1 MANMDIRLFSL
12 ALATFV
18 TGTAENI
25 IVGILPGI
33 APGLNV
39 SVSAAGQLTSIFSI
53 TFALTAPL
61 ALVLTTRF
69 ERKAILVFALGVF
82 IASNI
87 IASISPNYAVLFI
100 ARIGM
105 ASASAVVCLIATM
118 LATELVSPPMRG
130 RAIGIIFMG
139 ISGSM
144 VAGVPTGMIVNDW
157 LGWRA
162 VFLCL
167 AVAAAL
173 VQLLSLRSLPR
184 AGRSLRGLPPY
195 MPHLKSFRLVSAQL
209 VSILMI
215 GGHFVLFAYLSPYL
229 LEAVHISSQKVIWAM
244 VAFGVAGMTG
254 GYLGGLLVDKLSPRL
269 AIVLTP
275 LLYLTALAT
284 IPLATGSST
293 IFGAVLMIWACIS
306 WMISP
311 VVQSFLITTDPATA
325 DAGVGINLSAMHI
338 GVALG
343 TATGGLALRH
353 WHLQALP
360 WIGCILVALSLL
372 CALNASRYFA
382 GRKASIDTSR

>member
-1 MANMDIRLFSL
+1 MDTRIFAL

-33 APGLNV
+33 ARGLDV

-53 TFALTAPL
+53 TFALAAPL

-69 ERKAILVFALGVF
+69 ERKVILVSALGVF

-87 IASISPNYAVLFI
+87 LASLSPNYGVLFA

-105 ASASAVVCLIATM
+105 AMASAAVCLIATM
-118 LATELVSPPMRG
+118 LATELVTPAMRG
-130 RAIGIIFMG
+130 RAIGIIFVG

-144 VAGVPTGMIVNDW
+144 VAGVPTGMMINEW

-167 AVAAAL
+167 ASAAAL
-173 VQLLSLRSLPR
+173 VLLLSMRTLSG
-184 AGRSLRGLPPY
+184 AGRSRRGLPPY
-195 MPHLKSFRLVSAQL
+195 TPHLKSFRLVSAQL

-215 GGHFVLFAYLSPYL
+215 GGHFVLFAYLTPYL
-229 LEAVHISSQKVIWAM
+229 MEAVHVSSQRIIWAM
-244 VAFGVAGMTG
+244 LAFGLAGMTG
-254 GYLGGLLVDKLSPRL
+254 GYLGGLLADKLSPRL

-275 LLYLTALAT
+275 LLYLTALMA
-284 IPLATGSST
+284 IPVAINSST
-293 IFGAVLMIWACIS
+293 VFGMVLMIWACLS

-311 VVQSFLITTDPATA
+311 VVQSFLMTTDPATA
-325 DAGVGINLSAMHI
+325 DAGVGINLSAMHV

-343 TATGGLALRH
+343 TATGGLALEYMS
-353 WHLQALP
+353 LQALP
-360 WIGCILVALSLL
+360 WTGSVLVGLSLL
-372 CALNASRYFA
+372 CALSASRSFP
-382 GRKASIDTSR
+382 GRMASIDTSR

>member
-1 MANMDIRLFSL
+1 MDTRIFVL

-33 APGLNV
+33 ARGLDV

-53 TFALTAPL
+53 TFALAAPL

-69 ERKAILVFALGVF
+69 EGKVILVSALGVF

-87 IASISPNYAVLFI
+87 LASLSPDYGVLFA

-105 ASASAVVCLIATM
+105 AIASAVVCLIATM
-118 LATELVSPPMRG
+118 LATELVTPAMRG
-130 RAIGIIFMG
+130 RAIGIIFVG

-144 VAGVPTGMIVNDW
+144 VAGVPTGMIVNEW

-167 AVAAAL
+167 ASAAAL
-173 VQLLSLRSLPR
+173 VLLLSMHALSG
-184 AGRSLRGLPPY
+184 AGRSQRGLPLY
-195 MPHLKSFRLVSAQL
+195 TPHLKSFPLVSAQL

-215 GGHFVLFAYLSPYL
+215 GGHFVLFAYLTPYL
-229 LEAVHISSQKVIWAM
+229 LEAVHVSSQRIIWAM
-244 VAFGVAGMTG
+244 LAFGLAGMTG
-254 GYLGGLLVDKLSPRL
+254 GYLGGLLADKLSPRL

-275 LLYLTALAT
+275 LLYLTALMA
-284 IPLATGSST
+284 IPAALNSGTV
-293 IFGAVLMIWACIS
+293 FGMVLMIWACLS

-311 VVQSFLITTDPATA
+311 VVQSFLMTTDPATGE
-325 DAGVGINLSAMHI
+325 AGVGINLSAMHV

-343 TATGGLALRH
+343 TATGGIALEYMS
-353 WHLQALP
+353 LQALP
-360 WIGCILVALSLL
+360 WTGSVLVGLSLL
-372 CALNASRYFA
+372 CALSASRSFR
-382 GRKASIDTSR
+382 GRMASIDTSR

>member
-1 MANMDIRLFSL
+1 MDIRIFVL

-33 APGLNV
+33 ASGLDV

-53 TFALTAPL
+53 TFALAAPL
-61 ALVLTTRF
+61 LLILTTRL
-69 ERKAILVFALGVF
+69 ERKAILVSALGVF

-87 IASISPNYAVLFI
+87 AASSSPNYGVLFA

-105 ASASAVVCLIATM
+105 AAASAAVCLIATM
-118 LATELVSPPMRG
+118 LATELVDPAMRG

-144 VAGVPTGMIVNDW
+144 VAGVPTGMIVNEW

-167 AVAAAL
+167 ASAAAL
-173 VQLLSLRSLPR
+173 VQLLSMWALAST
-184 AGRSLRGLPPY
+184 GRSQRGLPPY
-195 MPHLKSFRLVSAQL
+195 MPHLRSFRLVSAQL

-215 GGHFVLFAYLSPYL
+215 GGHFVLFAYLAPYL
-229 LEAVHISSQKVIWAM
+229 LEAVHISSQRIIWAM
-244 VAFGVAGMTG
+244 LAFGLAGMTG
-254 GYLGGLLVDKLSPRL
+254 GYLGGLLADKLSPRL
-269 AIVLTP
+269 AVVLTP
-275 LLYLTALAT
+275 FLYLTALMA
-284 IPLATGSST
+284 IPFAISSST
-293 IFGAVLMIWACIS
+293 AFGAVLMIWACLS

-311 VVQSFLITTDPATA
+311 VVQSFLIATDPETA
-325 DAGVGINLSAMHI
+325 EAGVGINLSAMHL

-343 TATGGLALRH
+343 TATGGLALEYIS
-353 WHLQALP
+353 LQTLP
-360 WIGCILVALSLL
+360 WTGSVLVALSLL
-372 CALNASRYFA
+372 CALNASRSFQ
-382 GRKASIDTSR
+382 GRMASIGTSR

>member
-1 MANMDIRLFSL
+1 MDTRIFVL

-33 APGLNV
+33 ARGLDV

-53 TFALTAPL
+53 TFALAAPL

-69 ERKAILVFALGVF
+69 ERKAILVSALGVF

-87 IASISPNYAVLFI
+87 LASLSPDYGVLFA

-105 ASASAVVCLIATM
+105 AMASAAVCLIATM
-118 LATELVSPPMRG
+118 LATELVTSAMRG
-130 RAIGIIFMG
+130 RAIGIIFVG

-144 VAGVPTGMIVNDW
+144 VAGVPTGMIVNEW

-167 AVAAAL
+167 ASVAAL
-173 VQLLSLRSLPR
+173 VLLLSMHALSG
-184 AGRSLRGLPPY
+184 AGRSQRGVPRYP
-195 MPHLKSFRLVSAQL
+195 PHLKSFRLVSAQL

-215 GGHFVLFAYLSPYL
+215 SGHFVLFAYLTPYL
-229 LEAVHISSQKVIWAM
+229 LEAVHVSSQRIIWAM
-244 VAFGVAGMTG
+244 LAFGLAGMTG
-254 GYLGGLLVDKLSPRL
+254 GYLGGLLADKLSPRL

-275 LLYLTALAT
+275 LLYLTALMA
-284 IPLATGSST
+284 IPVAINSST
-293 IFGAVLMIWACIS
+293 VFGMVLMIWACLS

-311 VVQSFLITTDPATA
+311 VVQSFLMTTDPATSE
-325 DAGVGINLSAMHI
+325 AGVGINLSAMHV

-343 TATGGLALRH
+343 TATGGLALEYMS
-353 WHLQALP
+353 LQALP
-360 WIGCILVALSLL
+360 WTGSVLVGLSLL
-372 CALNASRYFA
+372 CALNASRSFP
-382 GRKASIDTSR
+382 GRMASIDTSR

>member
-1 MANMDIRLFSL
+1 MDTRIFVL

-33 APGLNV
+33 ARGLDV

-53 TFALTAPL
+53 TFALAAPL

-69 ERKAILVFALGVF
+69 ERKVILVSALGVF

-87 IASISPNYAVLFI
+87 LASLSPNYGVLF
-100 ARIGM
+100 AVRIGM
-105 ASASAVVCLIATM
+105 AMASAAVCLIATM
-118 LATELVSPPMRG
+118 LATELVTPAMRG
-130 RAIGIIFMG
+130 RAIGIIFVG

-144 VAGVPTGMIVNDW
+144 VAGVPTGMMINEW

-167 AVAAAL
+167 ASVAAL
-173 VQLLSLRSLPR
+173 VLLLSMHALSG
-184 AGRSLRGLPPY
+184 AGRSQRGLPPY
-195 MPHLKSFRLVSAQL
+195 TPHLKSFRLVSAQL

-215 GGHFVLFAYLSPYL
+215 GGHFVLFAYLTPYL
-229 LEAVHISSQKVIWAM
+229 LEAVHVSSQRIIWAM
-244 VAFGVAGMTG
+244 LAFGLAGMTG
-254 GYLGGLLVDKLSPRL
+254 GYLGGLLADKLSPRL

-275 LLYLTALAT
+275 LLYLTALMA
-284 IPLATGSST
+284 IPVAINSST
-293 IFGAVLMIWACIS
+293 VFGLVLMIWACLS

-311 VVQSFLITTDPATA
+311 VVQSFLMTTDPATA
-325 DAGVGINLSAMHI
+325 DAGVGINLSAMHV

-343 TATGGLALRH
+343 TATGGLALEYMS
-353 WHLQALP
+353 LQALP
-360 WIGCILVALSLL
+360 WTGSVLVGLSLL
-372 CALNASRYFA
+372 CALNASRSFPD
-382 GRKASIDTSR
+382 RMASIDTSR

>member
-1 MANMDIRLFSL
+1 MDTRIFAL

-33 APGLNV
+33 ARGLDV

-53 TFALTAPL
+53 TFALAAPL

-69 ERKAILVFALGVF
+69 ERKAILVSALGVF

-87 IASISPNYAVLFI
+87 LASLSPNYGVLFA

-105 ASASAVVCLIATM
+105 AIASAAVCLIATM
-118 LATELVSPPMRG
+118 LATELVTPAMRG
-130 RAIGIIFMG
+130 RAIGIIFVG

-144 VAGVPTGMIVNDW
+144 VAGVPTGMIVNEW

-167 AVAAAL
+167 ASTAAL
-173 VQLLSLRSLPR
+173 VLLLSMHALSG
-184 AGRSLRGLPPY
+184 AGRSQRGLPPY
-195 MPHLKSFRLVSAQL
+195 TPHLKSFRLVSAQL

-215 GGHFVLFAYLSPYL
+215 GGHFVLFAYLTPYL
-229 LEAVHISSQKVIWAM
+229 LEAVHVSSQRIIWAM
-244 VAFGVAGMTG
+244 LAFGLAGMTG
-254 GYLGGLLVDKLSPRL
+254 GYLGGLLADKLSPRL

-275 LLYLTALAT
+275 LLYLTALMA
-284 IPLATGSST
+284 IPVAINSST
-293 IFGAVLMIWACIS
+293 VFGMVLMIWACLS

-311 VVQSFLITTDPATA
+311 VVQSFLMTTDPATGE
-325 DAGVGINLSAMHI
+325 AGVGINLSAMHV

-343 TATGGLALRH
+343 TATGGLALEYMS
-353 WHLQALP
+353 LQALP
-360 WIGCILVALSLL
+360 WTGSVLVGLSLL
-372 CALNASRYFA
+372 CALNASRSFP
-382 GRKASIDTSR
+382 GRMASIDTSR

>member
-1 MANMDIRLFSL
+1 MDTRIFVL

-33 APGLNV
+33 ARGLDV

-53 TFALTAPL
+53 TFALAAPL

-69 ERKAILVFALGVF
+69 ERKAILVSALGVF

-87 IASISPNYAVLFI
+87 LASLSPNYGVLFA

-105 ASASAVVCLIATM
+105 AIASAAVCLIATM
-118 LATELVSPPMRG
+118 LATELVTPAMRG
-130 RAIGIIFMG
+130 RAIGIIFVG

-144 VAGVPTGMIVNDW
+144 VAGVPTGMIVNEW

-167 AVAAAL
+167 ASTAAL
-173 VQLLSLRSLPR
+173 VLRLSMHALSG
-184 AGRSLRGLPPY
+184 AGRSQRGLPPY
-195 MPHLKSFRLVSAQL
+195 TPHLKSFRLVSAQL

-215 GGHFVLFAYLSPYL
+215 GGHFVLFAYLTPYL
-229 LEAVHISSQKVIWAM
+229 LEAVHVSSQRIIWAM
-244 VAFGVAGMTG
+244 LAFGLAGMTG
-254 GYLGGLLVDKLSPRL
+254 GYLGGLLADKLSPRL

-275 LLYLTALAT
+275 LLYLTALMA
-284 IPLATGSST
+284 IPVAINSST
-293 IFGAVLMIWACIS
+293 VFGMVLMIWACLS

-311 VVQSFLITTDPATA
+311 VVQSFLMTTDPATSE
-325 DAGVGINLSAMHI
+325 AGVGINLSAMHV

-343 TATGGLALRH
+343 TATGGLALDYMS
-353 WHLQALP
+353 LQALP
-360 WIGCILVALSLL
+360 WTGSVLVGLSLL
-372 CALNASRYFA
+372 CALNASRSFPS
-382 GRKASIDTSR
+382 RMASIDTSR

>member
-1 MANMDIRLFSL
+1 MDTRIFVL

-33 APGLNV
+33 ARGLDV
-39 SVSAAGQLTSIFSI
+39 SVSAAGQLTSIFSM
-53 TFALTAPL
+53 TFALAAPL

-69 ERKAILVFALGVF
+69 ERKAILVSALGVF

-87 IASISPNYAVLFI
+87 VASLSPNYGILFA

-105 ASASAVVCLIATM
+105 AMASAAVCLIATM
-118 LATELVSPPMRG
+118 LATELATPAMRG
-130 RAIGIIFMG
+130 RAIGIIFVG

-144 VAGVPTGMIVNDW
+144 VAGVPTGMMVNEW
-157 LGWRA
+157 MGWRA

-167 AVAAAL
+167 ASAAAL
-173 VQLLSLRSLPR
+173 VLLLAMRALSG
-184 AGRSLRGLPPY
+184 AGRSQRGLPPY
-195 MPHLKSFRLVSAQL
+195 MLHLKSFRLVSAQL

-215 GGHFVLFAYLSPYL
+215 GGHFVLFAYLTLYL
-229 LEAVHISSQKVIWAM
+229 LEAVHVSSQRIIWAM
-244 VAFGVAGMTG
+244 LAFGLAGMAG
-254 GYLGGLLVDKLSPRL
+254 GYLGGLLADKLSPRL

-275 LLYLTALAT
+275 LLYLAALMT
-284 IPLATGSST
+284 IPVAISST
-293 IFGAVLMIWACIS
+293 VFGAVLMIWACLS

-325 DAGVGINLSAMHI
+325 EAGVGINLSAMHV

-343 TATGGLALRH
+343 TATGGLALEYMS
-353 WHLQALP
+353 LQALP
-360 WIGCILVALSLL
+360 WTGSVLVGLSLL
-372 CALNASRYFA
+372 CALNASRSCP
-382 GRKASIDTSR
+382 GRMASIDTSR

>member
-1 MANMDIRLFSL
+1 MDSRLFVL

-18 TGTAENI
+18 TGTAENVI
-25 IVGILPGI
+25 IGILPDI

-39 SVSAAGQLTSIFSI
+39 SVSVAGQLTSIFSI

-61 ALVLTTRF
+61 ALILTTRF
-69 ERKAILVFALGVF
+69 ERKATLIFALGVF
-82 IASNI
+82 IASSI
-87 IASISPNYAVLFI
+87 IASISPNYLTLFA

-105 ASASAVVCLIATM
+105 AAASAIVCLIATM
-118 LATELVSPPMRG
+118 LAAELVNPAMRG

-167 AVAAAL
+167 TLAAAL
-173 VQLLSLRSLPR
+173 VLLLSLHALPR

-195 MPHLKSFRLVSAQL
+195 MPHLKSLRLVSAQL
-209 VSILMI
+209 VSVLMI

-229 LEAVHISSQKVIWAM
+229 LEAVHISSQNVVWAM

-254 GYLGGLLVDKLSPRL
+254 GYLGGLLVDKLPPRL

-275 LLYLTALAT
+275 LLYLTALT
-284 IPLATGSST
+284 MMPLAIGSST
-293 IFGAVLMIWACIS
+293 IFGSALMIWACVS

-311 VVQSFLITTDPATA
+311 VVQNFLITTDPATA
-325 DAGVGINLSAMHI
+325 DAGIGINLSAMHV

-343 TATGGLALRH
+343 TATGGLALQNLS
-353 WHLQALP
+353 LQALP
-360 WIGCILVALSLL
+360 WIGGILVALSLL
-372 CALNASRYFA
+372 CAFNASRYFP
-382 GRKASIDTSR
+382 GRKASIDTSH

>member
-1 MANMDIRLFSL
+1 ML

-33 APGLNV
+33 ARGLDV

-53 TFALTAPL
+53 TFALAAPL

-69 ERKAILVFALGVF
+69 ERKAILVSALGVF

-87 IASISPNYAVLFI
+87 LASLSPDYGVLFA

-105 ASASAVVCLIATM
+105 AMASAAVCLIATM
-118 LATELVSPPMRG
+118 LATELVTSAMRG
-130 RAIGIIFMG
+130 RAIGIIFVG

-144 VAGVPTGMIVNDW
+144 VAGVPTGMIVNEW

-167 AVAAAL
+167 ASVAAL
-173 VQLLSLRSLPR
+173 VLLLSMHALSG
-184 AGRSLRGLPPY
+184 AGRSQRGVPRYP
-195 MPHLKSFRLVSAQL
+195 PHLKSFRLVSAQL

-215 GGHFVLFAYLSPYL
+215 SGHFVLFAYLTPYL
-229 LEAVHISSQKVIWAM
+229 LEAVHVSSQRIIWAM
-244 VAFGVAGMTG
+244 LAFGLAGMTG
-254 GYLGGLLVDKLSPRL
+254 GYLGGLLADKLSPRL

-275 LLYLTALAT
+275 LLYLTALMA
-284 IPLATGSST
+284 IPVAINSST
-293 IFGAVLMIWACIS
+293 VFGMVLMIWACLS

-311 VVQSFLITTDPATA
+311 VVQSFLMTTDPATSE
-325 DAGVGINLSAMHI
+325 AGVGINLSAMHV

-343 TATGGLALRH
+343 TATGGLALEYMS
-353 WHLQALP
+353 LQALP
-360 WIGCILVALSLL
+360 WTGSVLVGLSLL
-372 CALNASRYFA
+372 CALNASRSFP
-382 GRKASIDTSR
+382 GRMASIDTSR

>member
-1 MANMDIRLFSL
+1 MDTRIFVL

-33 APGLNV
+33 ARGLDV

-53 TFALTAPL
+53 TFALAAPL

-69 ERKAILVFALGVF
+69 ERKAILVSALGVF

-87 IASISPNYAVLFI
+87 LATLSPDYGVLFA

-105 ASASAVVCLIATM
+105 AMASAAACLIATM
-118 LATELVSPPMRG
+118 LATELVTPAMRG
-130 RAIGIIFMG
+130 RAIGIIFVG

-144 VAGVPTGMIVNDW
+144 VAGVPTGMMINEW

-167 AVAAAL
+167 ASAAAL
-173 VQLLSLRSLPR
+173 VLLLSMHALYG
-184 AGRSLRGLPPY
+184 AGRSQRGLPLY
-195 MPHLKSFRLVSAQL
+195 TPHLKSFRLVSAQL

-215 GGHFVLFAYLSPYL
+215 GGHFVLFAYLTPYL
-229 LEAVHISSQKVIWAM
+229 LEAVHVSSQIIIWAM
-244 VAFGVAGMTG
+244 LAFGLAGMTG
-254 GYLGGLLVDKLSPRL
+254 GYLGGLFADKLSPRL

-275 LLYLTALAT
+275 LLYLTALMA
-284 IPLATGSST
+284 IPVAIDSST
-293 IFGAVLMIWACIS
+293 VFGMVLMIWACLS

-311 VVQSFLITTDPATA
+311 VVQSFLMTADPATGE
-325 DAGVGINLSAMHI
+325 AGVGINLSAMHV

-343 TATGGLALRH
+343 TATGGLALEYMS
-353 WHLQALP
+353 LQALP
-360 WIGCILVALSLL
+360 WTGSVLVGLSLL
-372 CALNASRYFA
+372 CALNASRSFP
-382 GRKASIDTSR
+382 GRMASIDTSR

>member
-1 MANMDIRLFSL
+1 MDTRIFVL

-33 APGLNV
+33 ARGLDV

-53 TFALTAPL
+53 TFALAAPL

-69 ERKAILVFALGVF
+69 ERKAILVSALGVF

-87 IASISPNYAVLFI
+87 LASLSPNYGVLFA

-105 ASASAVVCLIATM
+105 AVASAAVCLIATM
-118 LATELVSPPMRG
+118 LATELVTPAMRG
-130 RAIGIIFMG
+130 RAIGIIFVG

-144 VAGVPTGMIVNDW
+144 VAGVPTGMIVNEW
-157 LGWRA
+157 LGWRS

-167 AVAAAL
+167 ASAAAL
-173 VQLLSLRSLPR
+173 VLLLSMHALSG
-184 AGRSLRGLPPY
+184 AGRSQRGLPPY
-195 MPHLKSFRLVSAQL
+195 TPHLKSFRLVSAQL

-215 GGHFVLFAYLSPYL
+215 GGHFVLFAYLTPYL
-229 LEAVHISSQKVIWAM
+229 LEAVHVSSQRIIWAM
-244 VAFGVAGMTG
+244 LAFGLAGMTG
-254 GYLGGLLVDKLSPRL
+254 GYLGGLLADTLSPRL

-275 LLYLTALAT
+275 LLYLTALMA
-284 IPLATGSST
+284 IPAAINSGTV
-293 IFGAVLMIWACIS
+293 FGMVLMIWACLS

-325 DAGVGINLSAMHI
+325 EAGVGINLSAMHV
-338 GVALG
+338 GVAFG
-343 TATGGLALRH
+343 TATGGIALEYMS
-353 WHLQALP
+353 LQALP
-360 WIGCILVALSLL
+360 WTGSVLVGLSLL
-372 CALNASRYFA
+372 CALSASRSFP
-382 GRKASIDTSR
+382 GRMASIDTSR

>member
-1 MANMDIRLFSL
+1 MDPRIFVL

-33 APGLNV
+33 ARGLDV

-53 TFALTAPL
+53 TFALAAPL

-69 ERKAILVFALGVF
+69 ERKAILVSALGVF

-87 IASISPNYAVLFI
+87 VASLSPNYGVLFA

-105 ASASAVVCLIATM
+105 AMASAAVCLIATM
-118 LATELVSPPMRG
+118 LATELVIPAMRG
-130 RAIGIIFMG
+130 RAIGIIFVG

-144 VAGVPTGMIVNDW
+144 VAGVPTGMIVNEW

-167 AVAAAL
+167 ASAAAL
-173 VQLLSLRSLPR
+173 VLLLSMHALSG
-184 AGRSLRGLPPY
+184 AGRSQRGLPPY
-195 MPHLKSFRLVSAQL
+195 TPHLKSFRLVSAQL

-215 GGHFVLFAYLSPYL
+215 GGHFVLFAYLTPYL
-229 LEAVHISSQKVIWAM
+229 LEAVHVSSQRIIWAM
-244 VAFGVAGMTG
+244 LAFGLAGMTG
-254 GYLGGLLVDKLSPRL
+254 GYLGGLLADKLSPRL

-275 LLYLTALAT
+275 LLYLTALMA
-284 IPLATGSST
+284 IPVAVNSST
-293 IFGAVLMIWACIS
+293 VFGMVLMIWACLS

-311 VVQSFLITTDPATA
+311 VVQSFLMTTDPATA
-325 DAGVGINLSAMHI
+325 DAGVGINLSAMHV

-343 TATGGLALRH
+343 TATGGLAFEYMS
-353 WHLQALP
+353 LQALP
-360 WIGCILVALSLL
+360 WTGSVLVGLSLL
-372 CALNASRYFA
+372 CALNASRSFP
-382 GRKASIDTSR
+382 GRMASIDTSR